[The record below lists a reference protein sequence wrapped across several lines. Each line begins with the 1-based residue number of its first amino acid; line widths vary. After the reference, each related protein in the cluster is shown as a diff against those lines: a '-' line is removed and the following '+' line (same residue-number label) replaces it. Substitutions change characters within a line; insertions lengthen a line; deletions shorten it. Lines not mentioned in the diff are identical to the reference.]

1 MTTAPAFNTDA
12 LVFVEPKKG
21 GIRKRLG
28 CRLSRSYMLHLGDD
42 DLHLSTH
49 LFNATPRIIGQ
60 EPPQV
65 KT

>member
-1 MTTAPAFNTDA
+1 MTAAPVFNDDA
-12 LVFVEPKKG
+12 VLFVEPKKG
-21 GIRKRLG
+21 GIRKRFN
-28 CRLSRSYMLHLGDD
+28 RHLSRSYMLHLGDD